1 MYHRPGSVYN
11 LREFSGWLQY
21 EAWCQSSE
29 SQISYKSQ
37 IPERWIETKPT
48 ARSATILH
56 GADDIQ
62 RYPQHRLKLDQLK
75 RRNLNSHLELFVLT
89 AITRTI
95 ILVNVPLS
103 SPLIN
108 SK

>member
-56 GADDIQ
+56 GADDIATKIPSAPSQ
-62 RYPQHRLKLDQLK
+62 VRPVKAEKPKLPPRAFCPYCDNEDHYL
-75 RRNLNSHLELFVLT
+75 
-89 AITRTI
+89 
-95 ILVNVPLS
+95 VPLL